1 MSSAI
6 DKAKEVARKVTGQDD
21 TGGAHDAIGD
31 GKNGSQTKY
40 SSDYQIKQQ
49 TQPAPGLERDLEPQP
64 VKAHL
69 PSEDE
74 GYQLYRPAGKLL
86 GKRALI
92 TGGDSGIGRAVAIL
106 YAMEGA
112 NVAITHLP
120 SELEDALHTKA
131 QVEKN
136 GGKAHLISRDLCSQG
151 APKAVVEQAVS
162 ALGGLDVLVNNAAY
176 QLEQPDIADITEE
189 QYDRTLATN
198 LTAPFFVTKYALP
211 HLAKSGGGSG
221 GSGSSVINTVSVDAY
236 VGPATHLDYSVTKG
250 GLVTFTRTLA
260 NQQAKNGIRVNGVA
274 PGPIWTPLIVSALSK
289 ESQKSMPDNTLL
301 KRWGQPVEVAT
312 SFVFLASQD
321 SSYMT
326 GQVLHPN
333 GGMAPVS

>member
-1 MSSAI
+1 MAAAF
-6 DKAKEVARKVTGQDD
+6 DKAKEVAQKLTANI
-21 TGGAHDAIGD
+21 GADGNDASNSTD
-31 GKNGSQTKY
+31 ANKTKY
-40 SSDYQIKQQ
+40 SSDYKIKQQ
-49 TQPAPGLERDLEPQP
+49 TQPAPGLERDLDPQP
-64 VKAHL
+64 VKTHL
-69 PSEDE
+69 PTEDE

-112 NVAITHLP
+112 NMAIAHLP
-120 SELEDALHTKA
+120 SELEDAVHTKE

-136 GGKAHLISRDLCSQG
+136 GGKVFLISRDLTTEG
-151 APKAVVEQAVS
+151 APKAIVEQAVS
-162 ALGGLDVLVNNAAY
+162 ALGGLDILVNNAAY
-176 QLEQPDIADITEE
+176 QLEQSDIADITEE
-189 QYDRTLATN
+189 QYNHTMAIN
-198 LTAPFFVTKYALP
+198 LTAPFFATKYALP
-211 HLAKSGGGSG
+211 HLQKSKG
-221 GSGSSVINTVSVDAY
+221 SVISTVSVDAY

-260 NQQAKNGIRVNGVA
+260 NQQAKNGVRVNGVA

-289 ESQKSMPDNTLL
+289 ESQKLMPENTAF

-312 SFVFLASQD
+312 SYVFLASQD

-326 GQVLHPN
+326 GQVMHPN
-333 GGMAPVS
+333 GGMAPIS